1 MSRQSRNQ
9 PARQAGPIIPPAGD
23 RAGCETRLPEL
34 GRVAAVCLSLSAV
47 TLAVFWPV
55 RGFDFINYDDPVY
68 FSDNERVLTGLTW
81 SNIAWAFR
89 TALNG
94 SWYPLT
100 WLSFMLDVTLFG
112 PGPRGP
118 HLMNLMLH
126 AANGALAFVVLRRMT
141 DLRLSGV
148 PLAESA
154 PEGARVRGAKDSF
167 AASATQAGTLWRS
180 AFVAALFALHPLR
193 VESVAWISERKDV
206 LSGLFFLLTLWAYAR
221 YAQCKM
227 QNAKCTIRNY
237 CLALLFFTLGLL
249 SKPMLVTVP
258 FVMLLLDYWPL
269 GRVSSV
275 RCQVSSAGVR
285 DAQVAPCSAGTAI
298 WRRLVLEKL
307 PFLLLALIASLITF
321 MVHQQQAGIVSLAS
335 LPLAARIANAFVAY
349 ARYLGKTF
357 WPTNL
362 AVFYP
367 HPGYWPAGLVGLGV
381 ALVTGVSLAVLWQGR
396 RRPYLAVGWFWF
408 VGMLGPVI
416 GLIQWGGQSLADR
429 FTYAPSI
436 GVFVA
441 LVWGVAELWRLSGWP
456 KSVITPAALL
466 VLTGLALGS
475 RAQLGYWR
483 ESETLWR
490 HTIELTEN
498 NDLAQKAL
506 ADTLKAK
513 GQAEKAKIL
522 YETVLRRNPKYA
534 EAHHSLGM
542 VLARGGQWD
551 EAIRHYQRAL
561 AIKPELAEAHNSLGS
576 ALAAKG
582 QWAEA
587 ASHYQKALA
596 LNPEEPAFKNNVA
609 WFWATCPQAALRN
622 APKAV
627 GLAQAAVQSSGG
639 KTADVL
645 DTLAAAYAEAGR
657 FAEAVASAERALAI
671 AQAQTNRLA
680 DEIRARLNLYQRGL
694 PYREPNSANESP

>member
-81 SNIAWAFR
+81 GNLAWAFR

-118 HLMNLMLH
+118 HLMNLLLH
-126 AANGALAFVVLRRMT
+126 AANSVLVFVL
-141 DLRLSGV
+141 LRLVTGS
-148 PLAESA
+148 
-154 PEGARVRGAKDSF
+154 
-167 AASATQAGTLWRS
+167 LWRS
-180 AFVAALFALHPLR
+180 GFVAGLFALHPLR
-193 VESVAWISERKDV
+193 VESVAWVSERKDV
-206 LSGLFFLLTLWAYAR
+206 LSGVFFLATLLAYAR
-221 YAQCKM
+221 YVASRFTTQNPSSQVAGCKLQVASSGNVRGSRFEVRCSM
-227 QNAKCTIRNY
+227 FWYLTS
-237 CLALLFFTLGLL
+237 LLFFALGLL
-249 SKPMLVTVP
+249 AKPMLVTVP

-275 RCQVSSAGVR
+275 KCQVSSAGVG

-357 WPTNL
+357 WPMNL

-441 LVWGVAELWRLSGWP
+441 LVWGVAELWRRSGWP

-513 GQAEKAKIL
+513 GRAEKAKIL
-522 YETVLRRNPKYA
+522 YETVLRRNPNYA

-561 AIKPELAEAHNSLGS
+561 AIKPGLAEAHNSLGS

-596 LNPEEPAFKNNVA
+596 LDPEEPAFENNVA
-609 WFWATCPQAALRN
+609 WLRATCPQAALRN
-622 APKAV
+622 APQAV
-627 GLAQAAVQSSGG
+627 ALAQAALQSSGR
-639 KTADVL
+639 TSADLL

-657 FAEAVASAERALAI
+657 FPEAVASAERALEI

-680 DEIRARLNLYQRGL
+680 EEIRARLNLYQRGL